1 MVDRVKAKRIPK
13 LENLGGPMP
22 QVSCGATSPRSR
34 KMLDHSAASLKK
46 DLASAPILKRK
57 KIRLG
62 ALKGRM
68 KIKDDIIHSDLEDD
82 WEV

>member
-1 MVDRVKAKRIPK
+1 
-13 LENLGGPMP
+13 
-22 QVSCGATSPRSR
+22 
-34 KMLDHSAASLKK
+34 MLDHSAASLKK
-46 DLASAPILKRK
+46 DLVSAPILKRK

-62 ALKGRM
+62 ALKCRM